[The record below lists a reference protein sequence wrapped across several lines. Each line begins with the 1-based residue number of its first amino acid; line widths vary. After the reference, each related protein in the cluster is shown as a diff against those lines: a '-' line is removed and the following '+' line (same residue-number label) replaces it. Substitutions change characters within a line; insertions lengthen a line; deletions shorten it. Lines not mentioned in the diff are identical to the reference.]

1 MNHDELHPCCGDDI
15 DDGGID
21 TSALSRRDLLWR
33 SAAVGGGVL
42 AGGLLLPTAAHAV
55 PAIYNPFSAYPIT
68 WNWEQHRSSGS
79 LGGIDFGMAV
89 GTGLPACGAGTIQN
103 IPYNG
108 TGGHTVTIYH
118 SEGFRSQYMHLSQF
132 RFGNGTSVAQGTVV
146 GWSGGAAGADGSG
159 SSTGPHVHWHMID
172 PNGVRVNPFNYLGGG
187 GGTSPVPEGRI
198 LQEIGQAGG
207 YFGPVDGVPGVNTWK
222 GVQTVV
228 RGYGYT
234 GPIDG
239 APGTYTY
246 MALQRLA
253 QKGGYTGPIDG
264 ALGPN
269 SWKGIQTILRGFGYS
284 GPIDGVPGTNTYAAF
299 QRMAKLGGY
308 TGPADGVLG
317 TNSWKGIQRLLTG
330 HGYTGPIDGV
340 AGVNTYAALQRMARL
355 GGYTGPID
363 GLPGP
368 NTWAALSRLI

>member
-1 MNHDELHPCCGDDI
+1 MNKDDLHACCRGDGFDC
-15 DDGGID
+15 G
-21 TSALSRRDLLWR
+21 SAFPAELSRRDLLWR
-33 SAAVGGGVL
+33 GAAVGGGAL
-42 AGGLLLPTAAHAV
+42 AGGLLLPAAAHAA

-68 WNWEQHRSSGS
+68 GTWQEHLNRGS
-79 LGGIDFGMAV
+79 LGGIDFGVAV
-89 GTGLPACGAGTIQN
+89 GTPLPACGAGTIQN

-118 SEGFRSQYMHLSQF
+118 AEGYRSQYMHLSQF
-132 RFGNGTSVAQGTVV
+132 RLANGTAVAAGTVV

-172 PNGVRVNPFNYLGGG
+172 PNGVRINPLTYAPGPS
-187 GGTSPVPEGRI
+187 TSSEGRI

-239 APGTYTY
+239 VPGANTYA
-246 MALQRLA
+246 ALQRLA
-253 QKGGYTGPIDG
+253 QKGGYTGPVDG

-269 SWKGIQTILRGFGYS
+269 SWKGIQTVLRGFGYA
-284 GPIDGVPGTNTYAAF
+284 GPIDGIPGTNTYAAL
-299 QRMAKLGGY
+299 QRLARLGGY

-317 TNSWKGIQRLLTG
+317 VNSWKGVQRLLTG
-330 HGYTGPIDGV
+330 FGYTGPVDGV

-363 GLPGP
+363 GIPGP
-368 NTWAALSRLI
+368 NTWAALNSLI